1 MMSMKNVHHLAPLLA
16 KASDWCA
23 ITMQLQGD
31 TSGLKV
37 SPVPELRGW
46 GGVGLGWTY
55 ENLKTNEIT
64 H

>member
-1 MMSMKNVHHLAPLLA
+1 
-16 KASDWCA
+16 
-23 ITMQLQGD
+23 MQLQGD

>member
-1 MMSMKNVHHLAPLLA
+1 
-16 KASDWCA
+16 
-23 ITMQLQGD
+23 MQLQGD

-64 H
+64 QSASRGEPTKDRNN